1 VEYQH
6 RPAGFG
12 RIRESARMDR
22 GAKTIAGILV
32 FALALG
38 LVVTF
43 AHPAYRRTAAA
54 MFSGAAESSP
64 LWISNRHYYPLIGPA
79 GTAGH
84 AE

>member
-1 VEYQH
+1 M
-6 RPAGFG
+6 RRKA
-12 RIRESARMDR
+12 SMDR
-22 GAKTIAGILV
+22 GAKTIAAILV

-38 LVVTF
+38 LIVTL

-54 MFSGAAESSP
+54 LLSGDAESSP
-64 LWISNRHYYPLIGPA
+64 LWISNRHYYPLIGST